1 MTSGD
6 LINMGTEFPDVEKAV
21 FLFVLTGKKHDT
33 MAYFLE
39 TGNFFSMCAFLTE
52 SFLLPQK
59 PWKYSR

>member
-1 MTSGD
+1 
-6 LINMGTEFPDVEKAV
+6 MGTEFPDVEKAV

-39 TGNFFSMCAFLTE
+39 TGNFFSMCAFLME
-52 SFLLPQK
+52 FFLLPQK